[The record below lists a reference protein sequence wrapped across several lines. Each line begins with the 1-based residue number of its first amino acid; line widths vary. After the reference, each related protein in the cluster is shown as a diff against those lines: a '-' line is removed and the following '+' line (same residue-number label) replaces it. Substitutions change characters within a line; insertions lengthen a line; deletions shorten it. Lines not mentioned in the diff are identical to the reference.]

1 MKSVCLCACLVSVH
15 GAGMHAWCVGVYP
28 ENLGMFCVVLWKKI
42 SILLNLF
49 GCLDLIHQNTSGQ
62 LCLDFFSPPYKV
74 GEIMYLCFLFPLHQ
88 VGEVLYWEWP
98 LGLEL
103 LQGEMGMQWELFAL
117 GRPRLQWAKAQN
129 GSIKGSSVS
138 VTRGIM
144 KNQRTREIIIT
155 QKTSHK
161 HNHKDLC
168 WLRYLSP
175 GMRAYTCGGVYVPC
189 IYSHARWELPQATQV
204 FVVVF
209 VWRLAFAH

>member
-62 LCLDFFSPPYKV
+62 LCLGFFLPFTKLAK
-74 GEIMYLCFLFPLHQ
+74 LCIFLFPLHQ

-138 VTRGIM
+138 VTRGIV
-144 KNQRTREIIIT
+144 KNQRTRELIST
-155 QKTSHK
+155 RKTSDK

-168 WLRYLSP
+168 WLRYPSP
-175 GMRAYTCGGVYVPC
+175 GMRGYTPGGVYVPC
-189 IYSHARWELPQATQV
+189 IYSHARWELLQATRV

-209 VWRLAFAH
+209 VWRLPFAH